1 MYISKQLACQIGV
14 NESIVLCD
22 LHQLLQ
28 ETGSD
33 WVVLTYEEW
42 QKRLPFWSPSTIRR
56 VVRKLERLGYIE
68 SGNFNKNKVDQ
79 TKSYRL
85 NNEELQKQRIVLT
98 EERLFAATTSFMEE
112 TEPQRTEKEQHRM
125 HQLNIVLNN
134 QYKHIEQHRT
144 PIKQLGEVDGQ
155 ADDPHGEH
163 DEADDQRGERDGQH
177 GEIDDQHGEVD
188 VQHGKTDGQ
197 CGRADGQNDE
207 ADVLSSRAS
216 IQDGAPTGYA
226 KQIGSLALLSL
237 STAEK
242 HMLQQR
248 NLNTQQRININRSI
262 NNKDEIEKKNVFSFY
277 RQHHFY
283 PYNEQV
289 KQRMNDWIQ
298 KMGAPLVLE
307 ALKTALEYG
316 STSWKYVEAV
326 LTDWQNKHYK
336 TVHDIEQARKRKK
349 VYSMSSAAPIRKE
362 CVPDWLEE
370 YKKQWEAPAPPET
383 PVDVEALK
391 ERLKRYK

>member
-1 MYISKQLACQIGV
+1 MYISSQLACQIGL

-22 LHQLLQ
+22 LYQLLQ
-28 ETGSD
+28 ETGGE
-33 WVVLTYEEW
+33 WVVMTYEEW
-42 QKRLPFWSPSTIRR
+42 QKRLPFWSVSTLRR

-85 NNEELQKQRIVLT
+85 NNEELQKQHIVLT
-98 EERLFAATTSFMEE
+98 EEPLFAATTPFMEK
-112 TEPQRTEKEQHRM
+112 TEPQRAEKEQHRTN
-125 HQLNIVLNN
+125 QLNIVLNN
-134 QYKHIEQHRT
+134 QQKHLEQHRT
-144 PIKQLGEVDGQ
+144 PMKQM
-155 ADDPHGEH
+155 
-163 DEADDQRGERDGQH
+163 
-177 GEIDDQHGEVD
+177 GEVD
-188 VQHGKTDGQ
+188 VQH
-197 CGRADGQNDE
+197 GRADGQNDE
-207 ADVLSSRAS
+207 VDVLYGRAS
-216 IQDGAPTGYA
+216 SQDGAPTGYA

-237 STAEK
+237 STPEK

-289 KQRMNDWIQ
+289 KQRMNDWIE
-298 KMGAPLVLE
+298 KMGASLVLE

-316 STSWKYVEAV
+316 STSWKYVDAV
-326 LTDWQNKHYK
+326 LTDWQKKRYK
-336 TVHDIEQARKRKK
+336 TVHDIKQARKRKK
-349 VYSMSSAAPIRKE
+349 FHSIASDAPIRKE

-370 YKKQWEAPAPPET
+370 CKKQWEAP
-383 PVDVEALK
+383 PVLEPKIDVEALK